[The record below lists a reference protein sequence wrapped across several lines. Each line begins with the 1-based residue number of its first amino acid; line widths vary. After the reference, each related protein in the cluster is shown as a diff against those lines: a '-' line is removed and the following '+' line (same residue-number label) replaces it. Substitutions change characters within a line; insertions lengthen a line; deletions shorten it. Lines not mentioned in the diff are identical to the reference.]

1 MFGFWFW
8 ILTPLVLILVV
19 AFVYDRR
26 HEGVRINPQEDSH
39 RAPTR
44 ARRRRLWWAV
54 ARRSGFGARVLLTF
68 TSLSGSG
75 LNRRGKAQRARTCP
89 CHEMPPRPQ

>member
-26 HEGVRINPQEDSH
+26 HEGVHIKPQEDTH
-39 RAPTR
+39 E
-44 ARRRRLWWAV
+44 RLPGPGDA
-54 ARRSGFGARVLLTF
+54 FG
-68 TSLSGSG
+68 G
-75 LNRRGKAQRARTCP
+75 L
-89 CHEMPPRPQ
+89 

>member
-39 RAPTR
+39 E
-44 ARRRRLWWAV
+44 RLPGPGGDA
-54 ARRSGFGARVLLTF
+54 FG
-68 TSLSGSG
+68 G
-75 LNRRGKAQRARTCP
+75 L
-89 CHEMPPRPQ
+89 

>member
-26 HEGVRINPQEDSH
+26 HEGVHINPQEDSH
-39 RAPTR
+39 E
-44 ARRRRLWWAV
+44 RLPGPGGDA
-54 ARRSGFGARVLLTF
+54 FG
-68 TSLSGSG
+68 GG
-75 LNRRGKAQRARTCP
+75 L
-89 CHEMPPRPQ
+89 